1 MHLKR
6 AFTNTDD
13 PSSGVFKRSGAATSG
28 LKKSTMWW
36 SRLHAAEVE
45 LVELGPGEVE
55 AIG

>member
-13 PSSGVFKRSGAATSG
+13 PSSGVFERSGAATSG